1 MTSLRS
7 ASAASLLAFLAACG
21 APEEDDIGVTE
32 EMPTRAEGELAGGP
46 SNGSTMDLDGDAMD
60 RPGGGLTE
68 ALDSDASGDF
78 LTVAR
83 QDGRFATLLGVVEA
97 AGLSDTLRS
106 GRYTLLAPTD
116 EAFAA
121 LPDGTVEQ
129 LLRPENREQLVTVL
143 QYHVLEEPIRSDEI
157 DGTVEATTLAGDALV
172 LETVGERVLVG
183 GEGGA
188 VVTTADIAAT
198 NGVLHVI
205 DQVLI
210 PPSG

>member
-7 ASAASLLAFLAACG
+7 ASAASLLALLAACG

-32 EMPTRAEGELAGGP
+32 EVPVRTEGDLAAGP
-46 SNGSTMDLDGDAMD
+46 ANGSTMDLDGDAMD
-60 RPGGGLTE
+60 RPGGALTE

-143 QYHVLEEPIRSDEI
+143 QYHVLEEPIRSGEI
-157 DGTVEATTLAGDALV
+157 DGTVEATTLAGDTLV